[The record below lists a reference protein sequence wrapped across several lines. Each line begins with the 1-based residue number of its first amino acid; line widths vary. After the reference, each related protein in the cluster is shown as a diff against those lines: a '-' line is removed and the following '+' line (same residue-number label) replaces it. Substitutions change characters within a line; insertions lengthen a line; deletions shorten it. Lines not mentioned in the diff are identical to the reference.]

1 MIKTIVYILLLC
13 LFTIISCSEDAPV
26 IIELS
31 DPSIEEVFDIDNL
44 NNASDIRIFINQPG
58 NSEFVREYRVFLVN
72 SNDAVSF
79 SVAQAEGLQ
88 PARSA
93 PASSF
98 QTVPATI
105 GQIRLNLSAGL
116 TDIDNNPVINGSS
129 LVVIVMAV
137 GRDSNIASVLSAP
150 SDPFQLADE
159 PLFDIYTSSRDE
171 ENIISL
177 LEKTNKIWNQANI
190 YFQLEEIVMTNVDF
204 ETVPN
209 VINGNNFEIL
219 TNKNFA
225 DNKINL
231 FLVQNLNSIN
241 GLALGNIHSIF
252 VADYTTVN
260 DFRTTAHELGH
271 LLSLNHVIPQNR
283 LLARGKNGEILL
295 SEEIFTARNNAV
307 NLF

>member
-1 MIKTIVYILLLC
+1 MHKKIYLFLIL
-13 LFTIISCSEDAPV
+13 II
-26 IIELS
+26 I
-31 DPSIEEVFDIDNL
+31 
-44 NNASDIRIFINQPG
+44 IFIGINFLQDKQISST
-58 NSEFVREYRVFLVN
+58 NIRDISEQIIIPVKAHIIV
-72 SNDAVSF
+72 D
-79 SVAQAEGLQ
+79 
-88 PARSA
+88 
-93 PASSF
+93 SSE
-98 QTVPATI
+98 V
-105 GQIRLNLSAGL
+105 
-116 TDIDNNPVINGSS
+116 
-129 LVVIVMAV
+129 
-137 GRDSNIASVLSAP
+137 
-150 SDPFQLADE
+150 
-159 PLFDIYTSSRDE
+159 YTSSRDE

-231 FLVQNLNSIN
+231 FLAQNLNSIN

-271 LLSLNHVIPQNR
+271 ILGLNHVDPINR
-283 LLARGKNGEILL
+283 LMARGKNGEILL
-295 SEEIFTARNNAV
+295 SEEVFIARNNAV